1 MSSVAVLTPESFAEH
16 RSGLKDQEITGNILH
31 YLLPVS
37 TQSLQAK
44 TFCIYISSLFMS
56 LHLSMFFHP
65 FFICPWMHSVVFSHP
80 YLCPSLGGGRL
91 CPRRWSI
98 HPHLS
103 GGLPSATGEG
113 GAGRE
118 GRRASVC
125 LGEQDQAHQS
135 VCHHP
140 GQPQTQSRW

>member
-44 TFCIYISSLFMS
+44 TFCISPPEFTSQYVFPSL
-56 LHLSMFFHP
+56 LHLSLDASSCFLP
-65 FFICPWMHSVVFSHP
+65 SVFMSVSG
-80 YLCPSLGGGRL
+80 GGGRL

-113 GAGRE
+113 GARRE
-118 GRRASVC
+118 GCRASVC
-125 LGEQDQAHQS
+125 MGEQDQAHQS
-135 VCHHP
+135 ICHHP